1 LDAAARAELFDSL
14 VSNFSPD
21 PLEVGRAGDA
31 YRIAPSADNLAR
43 LLRVVEPRRQEL
55 FRRLNLAPEG
65 TRGLVEMRAQL
76 LDDLGANPDWR
87 PIEADLSHLLTSWF
101 NRGFLSLRQIDW
113 SASANILDKLIHY
126 EAVHQI
132 QGWDDLRRRLEA
144 DRRCYAFFHPAL
156 PDDPIIFIEVALTR
170 GISDKVQPL
179 LDPSTPVL
187 DAESADSAVFYSIT
201 NCQKGLRGVPLGSFL
216 IKQVVKDL
224 SRQLPHIKTFATLS
238 PVPGFRKWLI
248 DGLESMQ
255 DNPDFATLRHSLSRL
270 DSSNWFENNRVSLEL
285 QRDLVPL
292 CAHYLLEAKQHKE
305 PRDSVARFHLRN
317 GARLER
323 INWLAD
329 TSSMGMQRSAGL
341 MTNYVYRLAEVER
354 NHELYSREFKI
365 TSSRAIEMLAKRF
378 SNGSIITSRKS
389 G

>member
-1 LDAAARAELFDSL
+1 
-14 VSNFSPD
+14 
-21 PLEVGRAGDA
+21 
-31 YRIAPSADNLAR
+31 
-43 LLRVVEPRRQEL
+43 
-55 FRRLNLAPEG
+55 
-65 TRGLVEMRAQL
+65 
-76 LDDLGANPDWR
+76 
-87 PIEADLSHLLTSWF
+87 
-101 NRGFLSLRQIDW
+101 
-113 SASANILDKLIHY
+113 
-126 EAVHQI
+126 
-132 QGWDDLRRRLEA
+132 
-144 DRRCYAFFHPAL
+144 
-156 PDDPIIFIEVALTR
+156 
-170 GISDKVQPL
+170 
-179 LDPSTPVL
+179 
-187 DAESADSAVFYSIT
+187 
-201 NCQKGLRGVPLGSFL
+201 
-216 IKQVVKDL
+216 
-224 SRQLPHIKTFATLS
+224 
-238 PVPGFRKWLI
+238 VPGFRKWLI